1 MMKKLFRF
9 FRQLGPGIVVAATA
23 IGASHIVM
31 SPVAGARFGFDLL
44 WVILFAHVLKYHGF
58 EFAPRF
64 TMARS
69 ESLLEGYARVP
80 GPRNWPLYLF
90 LLGTILQ
97 GVAVLSG
104 VVSVAAAVAYAGIG
118 AFSLPAWSVILAT
131 VIVVLLW
138 MGKYEGLDFLNKV
151 MMLVLISG
159 ALIAFVAAPPPPSVF
174 PRLFVPFVPMGSI
187 FLLAALLGWM
197 PTGLDVAVWHSLWA
211 MEKEKTWRR
220 LESGEPTELRQKM
233 FRTALFDMRFG
244 YVVSLVLGIVFLCLG
259 AVLLQPRGLVPQ
271 GPAVAETLSEIF
283 TTILGAW
290 MYPVFITAAFF
301 AMFSTAYNCM
311 DGFPRAFAETVSLL
325 LPGRNSQR
333 FKKKAYWGFL
343 FTIYILAVAFM
354 TIIPE
359 PVFLITTAGA
369 LSLLFAPV
377 YYGLNYYCVTRL
389 VDKLEYRPSVVA
401 RVVAIA
407 GILFVSFGALLFLY
421 TEVYLKL
428 IAF

>member
-1 MMKKLFRF
+1 MTTLVRF
-9 FRQLGPGIVVAATA
+9 FRTLGPGIVVAATA

-64 TMARS
+64 TMAS
-69 ESLLEGYARVP
+69 GESLLEGYARVP

-90 LLGTILQ
+90 LLGTVLQ

-104 VVSVAAAVAYAGIG
+104 VISVAAAVAYAGIG
-118 AFSLPAWSVILAT
+118 GLSLPGWSVALAT

-138 MGKYEGLDFLNKV
+138 MGKYQGLDFLNKI
-151 MMLVLISG
+151 MMLVLIFG
-159 ALIAFVAAPPPPSVF
+159 ALIAFAAAPPPTTAL
-174 PRLFVPFVPMGSI
+174 PRLLIPVIPAGSI

-211 MEKEKTWRR
+211 MEKQKVWRR
-220 LESGEPTELRQKM
+220 FAGGEPAEVRRKL
-233 FRTALFDMRFG
+233 FRTALFDMRIG
-244 YVVSLVLGIVFLCLG
+244 YAVSFVLGIVFLCLG

-290 MYPVFITAAFF
+290 MYPVFFAAAFF

-311 DGFPRAFAETVSLL
+311 DGFPRAFAETMRLL
-325 LPGRNSQR
+325 VPRKDSGLFN
-333 FKKKAYWGFL
+333 KKAYWGFL
-343 FTIYILAVAFM
+343 FAIYALAVGFM
-354 TIIPE
+354 TILPE
-359 PVFLITTAGA
+359 PVFLVTAAGA
-369 LSLLFAPV
+369 LSLLFTPV
-377 YYGLNYYCVTRL
+377 YYMLNYYCVTRL
-389 VDKLEYRPSVVA
+389 VDDVEYRPTTFA
-401 RVVAIA
+401 RVVAVA
-407 GILFVSFGALLFLY
+407 GIAFVSFGVCLFLY

-428 IAF
+428 LAG